1 MSGFEILIVQV
12 LFTEKAITWS
22 EVNEAIAEHTLFGIP
37 VPGDIQEA
45 FNLLGEDLDQMVATA
60 PPEVVAL
67 A

>member
-22 EVNEAIAEHTLFGIP
+22 EVNEAIAEQVLWGNT
-37 VPGDIQEA
+37 VPADIQEA

>member
-1 MSGFEILIVQV
+1 MSGFEILIVQI

-22 EVNEAIAEHTLFGIP
+22 EVNEAIAEQALWGLT
-37 VPGDIQEA
+37 VPTDIQEA
-45 FNLLGEDLDQMVATA
+45 FNLLGEDLDQMAVTA